1 MFEVVVPVKLFPDIV
16 RVLRLLKLKTQSG
29 IDPNMRRRRFKYF
42 VLQFAPSP
50 SRARTVRLLLVHI
63 EAGKLPVIQLLI
75 RIRDTRLLVKNAD
88 GIVPVN
94 KLDDTST
101 EEACT
106 GTSSPVS
113 RLFDKIKVFKEPKL
127 LKLESIEP
135 VR

>member
-1 MFEVVVPVKLFPDIV
+1 MFEMVIPVKLFPDIV
-16 RVLRLLKLKTQSG
+16 RVLMLLNLNTQSG
-29 IDPNMRRRRFKYF
+29 IDPSIRKRRFKYF
-42 VLQFAPSP
+42 VLQLPPILSNP
-50 SRARTVRLLLVHI
+50 RTLRLLLVHI
-63 EAGKLPVIQLLI
+63 EAGKLPVIQLFI
-75 RIRDTRLLVKNAD
+75 RIKDTRLVVKNVED
-88 GIVPVN
+88 MVPLN
-94 KLDDTST
+94 KLDERST